1 MAKSYRSWTPT
12 QSYLLPPSPAEWLP
26 EDHLAFFVLEVV
38 DELDLGAI
46 ESVLQSK
53 DARGERP
60 YPPRLMVALL
70 VYAYATGV
78 FSSRAIARATYEDVA
93 FRVIVGD
100 AHPAFTTINQFRLDH
115 RAALAALFHQVLR
128 LCQAAGLVK
137 LGHVAI
143 DGSKLKAN
151 ASKHKAMSHERMEQA
166 DARLSQEIEELLQR
180 ADEVD
185 AAEDAKLG
193 VGQDEQDLPAE
204 LQRREG
210 RRAKIRAAKAALEQE
225 TRAARAEELRA
236 QADAHCA
243 TAADPTLSER
253 QRRTA
258 ATLAAKRDQ
267 QAQALDEKCQ
277 VGRTPPPSSA
287 GEPSAEVPPNQVADE
302 PADLRSSEPRCGGD
316 DLPTDTDD
324 LPRNHPP
331 KRADGE
337 PTPEAQRNFT
347 DPDSRIMVRDG
358 AFVQAYNVQ
367 IAVDEAHQIIVAEA
381 LTNQAPDA
389 QHFGPMLHRVVRNCG
404 QVPERVTGDAGY
416 FSEENVRAAEHLG
429 CEPFISVGRQRHDA
443 SAPAPEPKSTPM
455 RDFMRTVLDTPEGKK
470 AYSRRKCTVE
480 PVFGQIFA
488 ARGFR
493 QFLLRGLHKVR
504 FEWTF
509 LCLTH
514 NLLKLFRR
522 FPRRAQR
529 PADLMKVTALDPAAA

>member
-1 MAKSYRSWTPT
+1 MTKRYRSWTPT
-12 QSYLLPPSPAEWLP
+12 QSYLLPPSPTEWLP
-26 EDHLAFFVLEVV
+26 EGHLAFFVLEIA

-46 ESVLQSK
+46 ERVLQSK

-93 FRVIVGD
+93 FRVILGD
-100 AHPAFTTINQFRLDH
+100 EHPHFTTINQFRLDH
-115 RAALAALFHQVLR
+115 REALALLFHQTLE
-128 LCQAAGLVK
+128 LCQSVGLVK
-137 LGHVAI
+137 LGHVAL

-151 ASKHKAMSHERMEQA
+151 ASKHKAMSYERMTQA
-166 DARLSQEIEELLQR
+166 DARLSQEIDELLQR

-185 AAEDAKLG
+185 AAEDAKFG

-236 QADAHCA
+236 QADAHRA
-243 TAADPTLSER
+243 TAADPTLPER

-258 ATLAAKRDQ
+258 TTLAKKRDQ
-267 QAQALDEKCQ
+267 QALELDEKCR
-277 VGRTPPPSSA
+277 VERTPEAASDTGALPL
-287 GEPSAEVPPNQVADE
+287 EVPPNQDAEPAADARPADE
-302 PADLRSSEPRCGGD
+302 VGRSEDAPPSG
-316 DLPTDTDD
+316 TDD
-324 LPRNHPP
+324 LPRHQPAR
-331 KRADGE
+331 RADGE
-337 PTPEAQRNFT
+337 PAPQAQRNFT
-347 DPDSRIMVRDG
+347 DPDSRLMVRHG

-367 IAVDEAHQIIVAEA
+367 IAVDEDNQIIVAEA
-381 LTNQAPDA
+381 VGNQAPDA
-389 QHFGPMLHRVVRNCG
+389 EYFAPMLRRVVSNCG
-404 QVPERVTGDAGY
+404 QAPEHATADAGY
-416 FSEENVRAAEHLG
+416 FSEDNVRAAEGLG
-429 CEPFISVGRQRHDA
+429 SEPFISVGRQRHDE
-443 SAPAPEPKSTPM
+443 SEPGPKPRSTPM
-455 RDFMRTVLDTPEGKK
+455 RDFMQAELATPDGKK
-470 AYSRRKCTVE
+470 IYSRRKCTVE

-493 QFLLRGLHKVR
+493 QFLLRGLSKVR
-504 FEWTF
+504 FEWSF

-522 FPRRAQR
+522 FPRRALR
-529 PADLMKVTALDPAAA
+529 PTALVPVTAR